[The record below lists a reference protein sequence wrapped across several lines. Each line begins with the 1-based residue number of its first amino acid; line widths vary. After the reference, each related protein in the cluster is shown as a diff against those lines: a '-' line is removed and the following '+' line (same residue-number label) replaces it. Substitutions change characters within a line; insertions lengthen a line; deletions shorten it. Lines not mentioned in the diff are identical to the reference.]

1 MQGTADRLIFLTDM
15 QPTCCAGAVFLPDEV
30 IENVPSEILSKNVTA
45 EEWIKCMRSIQSVTL
60 GDTPTFC
67 CQMTAAW
74 CCGLIG
80 LLCIRMEKDS
90 LKKNL
95 HKSIQHFNK
104 TVFKPRGLYISIQT
118 FDANCCDEGTT
129 ALVIALSPES
139 SAILALE
146 PGIH

>member
-1 MQGTADRLIFLTDM
+1 MQGTPDRLVIVTDM
-15 QPTCCAGAVFLPDEV
+15 QPACCAGATFLPDEV

-67 CQMTAAW
+67 CQMTAAC
-74 CCGLIG
+74 CCGLLG
-80 LLCIRMEKDS
+80 LLCVRNKKKS
-90 LKKNL
+90 LKKKL
-95 HKSIQHFNK
+95 QMTIGYLNK
-104 TVFKPRGLYISIQT
+104 TVFKPRGLYMSIQT